1 MPFTRRRRRSLWRT
15 VRDAWEDFIWRP
27 VFFFTVLP
35 PLVVYWRLDEA
46 KALYRAKEHLQHI
59 KRAFRTGK
67 GLEEYFRNAW
77 REQQKE
83 LQRKYSRFTTT
94 VNDHIMV
101 PPSIK
106 TVEEFKTKLTD
117 VVLGTTP
124 NAVWEEHLEE
134 PETPEANIPETFY
147 EAVNLL
153 DDLIDDEEDRKLFR
167 ETSVSEVEAR
177 YHHTLGR
184 YLRNEWRLW
193 EDGTPLRTWFL
204 SMDVEHADDMSGMLI
219 SAWWHQLNGMEFD
232 LIGRIELAKAYWR
245 AVKPV
250 MEAKPGEVV
259 HVTIPRPLGFVNMNL
274 SGTVFPV
281 EPPDGFKDDDE
292 QN

>member
-1 MPFTRRRRRSLWRT
+1 MPFTRRKRRSLWRT
-15 VRDAWEDFIWRP
+15 VCDAWEDFVWRP
-27 VFFFTVLP
+27 VFFISVLP
-35 PLVVYWRLDEA
+35 PLLVYWRLDEA
-46 KALYRAKEHLQHI
+46 KALYRAKRHLQHI
-59 KRAFRTGK
+59 KQAFRNVKT
-67 GLEEYFRNAW
+67 LEEYFRNAW
-77 REQQKE
+77 RKQQPE
-83 LQRKYSRFTTT
+83 PQFY
-94 VNDHIMV
+94 
-101 PPSIK
+101 
-106 TVEEFKTKLTD
+106 
-117 VVLGTTP
+117 TTP

-153 DDLIDDEEDRKLFR
+153 DDLIDDEEDRKLFQ
-167 ETSVSEVEAR
+167 ETSVGEVEAR

-204 SMDVEHADDMSGMLI
+204 SMDVEHADDMSSMLI
-219 SAWWHQLNGMEFD
+219 SAWWHQLNGMAFD
-232 LIGRIELAKAYWR
+232 LNGRIELAKAYWR

-259 HVTIPRPLGFVNMNL
+259 HVEIPMPLNRVNLHL

-281 EPPDGFKDDDE
+281 EPPEGFKDDDE
-292 QN
+292 KN